1 MVKKIQDV
9 DMDWQGLQARLDHYN
24 QWLMDP
30 SRPFTSV
37 YPGYPDTNKTDSYS
51 AQVVSTG
58 EDSTVAKRTVKK
70 SKKINKLAH
79 RNETVDLDSGASIMD
94 VSVEKTH
101 TERISQMA
109 KVTNLSRATEIVKAS
124 ASKAEALE
132 KIVAELSVS
141 RSNAFVYYTKAHKAL
156 VGDAYPNLK
165 APKVDKM
172 AERAAKTARAR
183 KVNPVTETSPE
194 KAKAK
199 IAEIDKVIAGLKAS
213 GATVSPFAGLGA

>member
-1 MVKKIQDV
+1 MKKIRYEV
-9 DMDWQGLQARLDHYN
+9 DPDWQGLQARLDHYN
-24 QWLMDP
+24 EWLMDP
-30 SRPFTSV
+30 KRPFTST
-37 YPGYPDTNKTDSYS
+37 YPGYPDKNDSYLEPVKS
-51 AQVVSTG
+51 VETVQDAPVSP
-58 EDSTVAKRTVKK
+58 VKK
-70 SKKINKLAH
+70 SKKINKLAY
-79 RNETVDLDSGASIMD
+79 RNKPVDLDSGASIMD

-132 KIVAELSVS
+132 KIVADLGVS
-141 RSNAFVYYTKAHKAL
+141 RSNAFVYFTKATKAL
-156 VGDAYPNLK
+156 GTEA
-165 APKVDKM
+165 APKAEK
-172 AERAAKTARAR
+172 AERAPAKAR